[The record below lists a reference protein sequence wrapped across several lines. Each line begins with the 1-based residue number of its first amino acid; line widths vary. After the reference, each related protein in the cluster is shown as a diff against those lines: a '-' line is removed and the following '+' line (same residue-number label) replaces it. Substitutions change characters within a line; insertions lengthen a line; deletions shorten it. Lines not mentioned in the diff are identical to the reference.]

1 MPTNEAT
8 QATSAP
14 WASRPEARKMPKA
27 ASLML
32 RSIIHMND
40 TKPSA
45 PVSIK
50 SSMYS
55 ICVW

>member
-55 ICVW
+55 I